1 MWEWVTTNAEKIGA
15 ALLGIGGIIG
25 VVWGKLQ
32 GFRVEK
38 AKTGAD
44 VAIAESQREVYEQ
57 MKERLSALDAQ
68 ITRLQGEVDT
78 MREQLRARDS
88 KIHSLELYVQDL
100 QHVLHQHGI
109 DVPPM
114 RS

>member
-1 MWEWVTTNAEKIGA
+1 MTTNAEKIGA
-15 ALLGIGGIIG
+15 GIVAVGGIIG

-32 GFRVEK
+32 SLRVER
-38 AKTGAD
+38 ATNRAEVSIAD
-44 VAIAESQREVYEQ
+44 SQREVYDL
-57 MKERLSALDAQ
+57 MKERMTALSEQLN
-68 ITRLQGEVDT
+68 RLQSEVDT

-109 DVPPM
+109 EVPPM

>member
-1 MWEWVTTNAEKIGA
+1 MIQWVINNANLLGGGVMAICSLAGA
-15 ALLGIGGIIG
+15 AWL
-25 VVWGKLQ
+25 WLQ
-32 GFRVEK
+32 NARKEK

-57 MKERLSALDAQ
+57 MKERLAAQ
-68 ITRLQGEVDT
+68 EAHLQRLQGEVDEL
-78 MREQLRARDS
+78 RVQLRERDT
-88 KIHSLELYVQDL
+88 KIHSLELYITDL
-100 QHVLHQHGI
+100 QHILHTHGI

>member
-15 ALLGIGGIIG
+15 GVIALAGLLG
-25 VVWGKLQ
+25 VAWGKLQ

-44 VAIAESQREVYEQ
+44 VAIAESQREVYDQ
-57 MKERLSALDAQ
+57 MKERLTSLGE
-68 ITRLQGEVDT
+68 TVSRLQDQVDT
-78 MREQLRARDS
+78 LREEIRTRDG

-100 QHVLHQHGI
+100 QHVLHLHGI
-109 DVPPM
+109 EVPPM
-114 RS
+114 RA